1 MFILKLVNFFFA
13 ILFLYYYK
21 TMKINP
27 TVMTTLKIENLLNSF
42 AKQQTNFNSTKELY
56 SYARKR
62 IVGVAREL
70 NKEYLIIADTKKN
83 QIISEKLGNDT
94 NVVVD
99 SWLLP
104 NDRRNITIMHGHP
117 KRKGAHLSMQDC
129 YHLCQ
134 FEYDKIIA
142 FNKDGRF
149 SLLQILPESNIQLA
163 KNFFLYGLNAVKNL
177 NLFKEEVSKKILE
190 KISSHKKIDEKT
202 LENFVKNSNIKMRY
216 SSTLNR

>member
-1 MFILKLVNFFFA
+1 
-13 ILFLYYYK
+13 
-21 TMKINP
+21 MKINP
-27 TVMTTLKIENLLNSF
+27 TVMTTLKIEKLLNSF

>member
-1 MFILKLVNFFFA
+1 
-13 ILFLYYYK
+13 
-21 TMKINP
+21 MKINP
-27 TVMTTLKIENLLNSF
+27 TVMTTLKIEKLLNSF

-177 NLFKEEVSKKILE
+177 NLFKEDVSKKILE